1 MRKLGILTA
10 ILFVFTLFAGQ
21 AFADD
26 KMKGQYDKMKGQYG
40 EGQFKD
46 TNRASEFMGKD
57 VKDLA
62 GENIGTVD
70 DVVFDNQGN
79 INYIIL
85 SRGGVAGIGADLVPI
100 PFKAEKF
107 SFQEDT
113 IVLSMDQQKLEK
125 APSFSSGEWDEL
137 SRQEFQQR
145 VHGYY
150 GTEKYQEKHKQ
161 Q

>member
-21 AFADD
+21 SFAEE
-26 KMKGQYDKMKGQYG
+26 KMKGQYG
-40 EGQFKD
+40 EGQFKE
-46 TNRASEFMGKD
+46 TNRASEFIGKD
-57 VKDLA
+57 VNDQA

-85 SRGGVAGIGADLVPI
+85 SRGGIAGIGADLVPI

-113 IVLSMDQQKLEK
+113 IILSMDQQKLEK
-125 APSFSSGEWDEL
+125 APSFSSGEWNEL
-137 SRQEFQQR
+137 SRQEFQQQ

-150 GTEKYQEKHKQ
+150 GTEKYQEKHQ
-161 Q
+161 QQ

>member
-1 MRKLGILTA
+1 MRKIGILTA
-10 ILFVFTLFAGQ
+10 ILFIFTLFAGQ
-21 AFADD
+21 AFAD
-26 KMKGQYDKMKGQYG
+26 QMKGQYG
-40 EGQFKD
+40 EGKFKE

-57 VKDLA
+57 VNDQS
-62 GENIGTVD
+62 GENFGTVE
-70 DVVFDNQGN
+70 DVVFDNQGT
-79 INYIIL
+79 IKYIIL

-113 IVLSMDQQKLEK
+113 IILSMDQQQLEK

-150 GTEKYQEKHKQ
+150 GTEKYQEKHKKQ
-161 Q
+161 